1 MIISS
6 MAKNGAIL
14 TAFALVTTGL
24 VASINALT
32 ADKIAEQ
39 EQLHLTSQLQEVLD
53 PSTYDNELSKDC
65 VIISDERLGPNGDQI
80 IYRARKNNKPVA
92 LVVRHVTPNGYSGDI
107 NLLTAVLRD
116 GSIAGVRTTKHEET
130 PGLGDKVEV
139 KKSLWITTFKNL
151 TVQSED
157 DARWAV
163 KKDGGQFDQF
173 TGATITPR
181 AVVGSVKKAVLFAQ
195 SEFDAIF
202 AAPNAE
208 CLEVTNE

>member
-1 MIISS
+1 MILSS

-24 VASINALT
+24 VASINMLT

-39 EQLHLTSQLQEVLD
+39 ELLHLTSQLQEVLD
-53 PSTYDNELSKDC
+53 PSTYDNELTTDC
-65 VIISDERLGPNGDQI
+65 VIISDERLGPYANQI
-80 IYRARKNNKPVA
+80 VYRARKNNEPVA
-92 LVVRHVTPNGYSGDI
+92 LIVRHVTPSGYSGDI
-107 NLLTAVLRD
+107 NLLTAVLSD
-116 GSIAGVRTTKHEET
+116 GSIAGVRTTKHAET

-139 KKSLWITTFKNL
+139 TKSPWITSFKTL
-151 TVQSED
+151 TVQSSS

-181 AVVGSVKKAVLFAQ
+181 AVVGSVKNAVLFAQ

-202 AAPNAE
+202 AAPNAQ
-208 CLEVTNE
+208 CVEVTK

>member
-53 PSTYDNELSKDC
+53 PSTYDNALSTDC
-65 VIISDERLGPNGDQI
+65 VIISDERLGPYANQI

-92 LVVRHVTPNGYSGDI
+92 LVVRHVTPSGYSGNI
-107 NLLTAVLRD
+107 NLLTAVLSD
-116 GSIAGVRTTKHEET
+116 GTIAGVRTTKHEET

-139 KKSLWITTFKNL
+139 KKSSWITTFKSL
-151 TVQSED
+151 TVQSEN

-181 AVVGSVKKAVLFAQ
+181 AVVGSVK
-195 SEFDAIF
+195 
-202 AAPNAE
+202 NAE
-208 CLEVTNE
+208 YCSHRVNLMLFLPHLTPNVQR

>member
-14 TAFALVTTGL
+14 TAFALATTGL

-39 EQLHLTSQLQEVLD
+39 EQLQLTAQLQEVLD
-53 PSTYDNELSKDC
+53 PKSYDNQLSQDC
-65 VIISDERLGPNGDQI
+65 VIITDEKLGPYANQV

-92 LVVRHVTPNGYSGDI
+92 VVIRHITPNGYSGDI
-107 NLLTAVLRD
+107 NLLTAVLSD
-116 GSIAGVRTTKHEET
+116 GTIAGVRTTKHEET

-139 KKSLWITTFKNL
+139 KKSLWITTFKSL
-151 TVQSED
+151 TVEGEE

-181 AVVGSVKKAVLFAQ
+181 AVVGSVKNAVLFAQ
-195 SEFDAIF
+195 TNFDDIF

-208 CLEVTNE
+208 CMEVAK

>member
-1 MIISS
+1 MILSS

-24 VASINALT
+24 VASINMLT

-39 EQLHLTSQLQEVLD
+39 ELLHLTSQLQEVLA
-53 PSTYDNELSKDC
+53 PSTYDNELTTDC
-65 VIISDERLGPNGDQI
+65 VIISDERLGPYANQI
-80 IYRARKNNKPVA
+80 VYRARKNNEPVA
-92 LVVRHVTPNGYSGDI
+92 LIVRHVTPSGYSGDI
-107 NLLTAVLRD
+107 NLLTAVLSD
-116 GSIAGVRTTKHEET
+116 GSIAGVRTTKHAET

-139 KKSLWITTFKNL
+139 KKSPWITSFKTL
-151 TVQSED
+151 TVQSSS

-181 AVVGSVKKAVLFAQ
+181 AVVGSVKNAVLFAQ

-202 AAPNAE
+202 AAPNAQ
-208 CLEVTNE
+208 CVEVTK